1 MYYSFFFF
9 FLVLA
14 SKIENTDKC
23 YSYKKLFKS
32 S

>member
-1 MYYSFFFF
+1 MYYSFF